1 MTTLFGI
8 PMGILAVV
16 LVATLAAALVSV
28 AVVALR
34 NRVFLRL
41 RIRNARRRPG
51 RSALIV
57 VGLMLGTAIIAAALA
72 TGDTMTQT
80 IRSSAVSALG
90 STDEVVAAQGVGA
103 SLATGA
109 DATGSRWFPEG
120 YAARVAAA

>member
-41 RIRNARRRPG
+41 GIRNAERRPG

-57 VGLMLGTAIIAAALA
+57 VGLMLGTANVRLA
-72 TGDTMTQT
+72 
-80 IRSSAVSALG
+80 
-90 STDEVVAAQGVGA
+90 VARQERQKAMP
-103 SLATGA
+103 SNKT
-109 DATGSRWFPEG
+109 S
-120 YAARVAAA
+120 